1 MSITIVM
8 YHYVRDLARS
18 RYPGIKGLTIEEFR
32 GQLTYMKGHY
42 SFVTARDAIAAL
54 RDGGRDLP
62 PNAAMLTF
70 DDGYLDHFQTVFP
83 ILHEA
88 GIEGQFFPPAQP
100 VLEGRLLDVNKIHFV
115 LATAPD
121 AAELGRAIEA
131 AVLGAKAEFGLDTP
145 DAYRR
150 RHAMPSRYDDAEIMY
165 VKRMLQKGLPL
176 ALRNRIADDLFRRH
190 VSVDEAAFAQ
200 ELYASVDQL
209 RMMVRCGMYVG
220 SHGYRHAWLNELSP
234 DAQRDEVARSLT
246 FLESLGAPTSDW
258 VMCYPYGACDDGLI
272 GILRGMGCALG
283 LTTEVGI
290 VPSRGADPMRL
301 PRLNTNDLPKRD
313 DHPRHDWTAKALVA

>member
-1 MSITIVM
+1 M

-18 RYPGIKGLTIEEFR
+18 RYPGIKGLTTEEFR
-32 GQLTYMKGHY
+32 GQLAYMRGHY
-42 SFVTARDAIAAL
+42 SFVTVRDAIAAL
-54 RDGGRDLP
+54 RDGGRGLP

-121 AAELGRAIEA
+121 AAGLGRAIDA
-131 AVLGAKAEFGLDTP
+131 AILDAQAEFRLEAP
-145 DAYRR
+145 EAYRR
-150 RHAMPSRYDDAEIMY
+150 RHAAPSRYDDAEIMY
-165 VKRMLQKGLPL
+165 VKRVLQKGLPL
-176 ALRNRIADDLFRRH
+176 ALRNRIADALFRRH
-190 VSVDEAAFAQ
+190 VSADEAAFAQ

-209 RMMVRCGMYVG
+209 RTMVRCGMYVG
-220 SHGYRHAWLNELSP
+220 SHGYTHAWMNELSP
-234 DAQRDEVARSLT
+234 GEQREEIARSLS
-246 FLESLGAPTSDW
+246 FLDSLGAPTTGW
-258 VMCYPYGACDDGLI
+258 VMCYPYGAHDESLV
-272 GILRGMGCALG
+272 GILQESGCALG

-290 VPSRGADPMRL
+290 VPSRGADLMRL